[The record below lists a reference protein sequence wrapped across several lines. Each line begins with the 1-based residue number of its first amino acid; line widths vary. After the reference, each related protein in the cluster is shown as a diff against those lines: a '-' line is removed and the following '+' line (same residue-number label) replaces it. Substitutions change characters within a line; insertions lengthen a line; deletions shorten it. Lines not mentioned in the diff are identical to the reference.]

1 MAKRKVYDGVYTD
14 ASDCACEYCGAT
26 PEETQIV
33 KAYAS
38 GTYICGEIGCWDDY
52 CFEWVWNGDDVE
64 ITEEDVC
71 DGCKEDTDTSYDGMC
86 MPCWEELNEHLEE
99 EM

>member
-1 MAKRKVYDGVYTD
+1 VW
-14 ASDCACEYCGAT
+14 
-26 PEETQIV
+26 
-33 KAYAS
+33 S
-38 GTYICGEIGCWDDY
+38 GDE
-52 CFEWVWNGDDVE
+52 VE
-64 ITEEDVC
+64 ITEKDVC